1 MTRRQW
7 VLYLSEFQIIIPLIQ
22 SPHKIDQTKTACEQN
37 GTHPNPVLYFHLRIM
52 NISSSFPYYI

>member
-1 MTRRQW
+1 
-7 VLYLSEFQIIIPLIQ
+7 LYLSEFQIIIPLIQ